1 MLQIPQAKPKTR
13 LI

>member
-1 MLQIPQAKPKTR
+1 MTIRAKPKTR